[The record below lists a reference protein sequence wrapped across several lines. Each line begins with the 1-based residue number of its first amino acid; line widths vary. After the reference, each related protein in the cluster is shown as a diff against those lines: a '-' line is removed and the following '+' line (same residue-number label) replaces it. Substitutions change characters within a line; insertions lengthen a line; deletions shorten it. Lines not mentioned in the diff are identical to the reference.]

1 MVARWRLLLA
11 VLVGLLAL
19 GPTTTTTAS
28 AATLAYDAPAIAR
41 VDVQTNEADCFEQAL
56 VSDTQAEFAPA
67 PVRGTSTTPSS
78 LRNATNTADDLAGA
92 ACRTNSFVPGTKV
105 LMADGTRRPIEDIEV
120 GDMVLATDPETG
132 ERGPRRVIDTIV
144 GDGVKELVDVEVRGA
159 VVTATDL
166 HPFWVDDRGEWVDAG
181 DLEVGDEL
189 TASDGTTVVVEGV
202 GERVEVRRV
211 HNLTVEGIHTYF
223 VIAGSH
229 EVLVHNCIRNG
240 HLAGQTHPSTGVP
253 FDDAGFPDFSAWRHP
268 DVADVRIQLSGSRS
282 TDFARAD
289 AAAGITGQ
297 RPAGYTWH
305 HHQDSGLMQLVDSRV
320 HAQTGHTGGF
330 SGAG

>member
-1 MVARWRLLLA
+1 LP
-11 VLVGLLAL
+11 
-19 GPTTTTTAS
+19 PT
-28 AATLAYDAPAIAR
+28 AT
-41 VDVQTNEADCFEQAL
+41 
-56 VSDTQAEFAPA
+56 
-67 PVRGTSTTPSS
+67 RGASTTPSAVS
-78 LRNATNTADDLAGA
+78 DATNTADDLAGA
-92 ACRTNSFVPGTKV
+92 ACRSNSFVPGTKV

-240 HLAGQTHPSTGVP
+240 HLAGQTHPRTGVP